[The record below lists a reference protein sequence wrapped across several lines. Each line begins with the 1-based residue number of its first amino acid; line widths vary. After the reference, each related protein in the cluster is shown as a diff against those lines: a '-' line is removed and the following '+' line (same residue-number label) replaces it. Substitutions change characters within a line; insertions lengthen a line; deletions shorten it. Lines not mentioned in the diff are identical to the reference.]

1 MAAVQFFSSC
11 RCRALSIF
19 RLRHSSRAE
28 HRHIRKESL
37 IRTYSRYSLHGAI
50 RIHKNHDLYSFYP
63 CMFTYLQHRFSTNVS
78 IIWKIKKKKMIGLGG
93 MVNVLNKLTKNQC
106 LIHVFVLRN
115 LSC

>member
-1 MAAVQFFSSC
+1 MLFNFFPVAAVGLFPSSVY
-11 RCRALSIF
+11 AIPPGLYTDV
-19 RLRHSSRAE
+19 LE
-28 HRHIRKESL
+28 KKSL